1 MQRQEAEQD
10 LNQRLQR
17 AQAEKQAQTERINA
31 MQRNIA
37 QLEQDKREVERSVT
51 RMEKDRGALK
61 KTLDKVFTAFSSD
74 WSVGLNIKTS
84 PCLCNRRATATN
96 NVVL

>member
-1 MQRQEAEQD
+1 M
-10 LNQRLQR
+10 NQRLQR

-61 KTLDKVFTAFSSD
+61 KTLDKVRND
-74 WSVGLNIKTS
+74 
-84 PCLCNRRATATN
+84 
-96 NVVL
+96 